1 MNRKFLSTLSAFA
14 LVAAIGC
21 GGAKQAEDEGSEG
34 ETETEASSESTEAP
48 AAPAEGGAPAA
59 GAAVVADAGTIT
71 GSIKLDGAAPKPEAI
86 RMKAD
91 PYCDKA
97 HAEGAMSEAVK
108 LGSAGELANVFVYI
122 KDYKGP
128 KGAAPT
134 TAVTLDQHGCLYT
147 PHVFGVMTKQ
157 PIEILNS
164 DDTLHNIHA
173 LPTLNSEFN
182 IAMPTKGG
190 KNTKSFDKPE
200 VMVKFKCDVHPW
212 MAAYAGVLDHPY
224 FGVSDATGKFTI
236 ANVPPGT
243 YTVEAWHEVFGPMT
257 AQVTVGAKESKT
269 ADFAF
274 KPKA

>member
-1 MNRKFLSTLSAFA
+1 MNRKFLSTLSAFV

-21 GGAKQAEDEGSEG
+21 GGAKQAEDEGSDDG
-34 ETETEASSESTEAP
+34 ESTESAESTEAP
-48 AAPAEGGAPAA
+48 AAAPAEGAAPAA
-59 GAAVVADAGTIT
+59 PAVAADAGTIT
-71 GSIKLDGAAPKPEAI
+71 GAIKLDGAAPKPEPI

-91 PYCDKA
+91 AYCDKS

-108 LGSAGELANVFVYI
+108 VGTAGELANVFVYV

-128 KGAAPT
+128 KAAAPT
-134 TAVTLDQHGCLYT
+134 APVTLDQHGCLYT
-147 PHVFGVMTKQ
+147 PHVFGVMAKQ

-173 LPTLNSEFN
+173 LPTTNSEFN
-182 IAMPTKGG
+182 IAMPTKGQ
-190 KNTKSFDKPE
+190 KTQKVFDKPE

-224 FGVSDATGKFTI
+224 FGVTDGTGKFTI

-243 YTVEAWHEVFGPMT
+243 YTVEAWHEVFGTQTM
-257 AQVTVGAKESKT
+257 QVTVGAKESKT